1 MTTRSD
7 GQVSV
12 EGSLC
17 SRVVRPFTDG
27 SDGQKL
33 PTGGDARVSALSQ
46 KPGMALRYGFKG
58 RDRTRKRPTPPV
70 RHRIGPDSVRRSRYG
85 CWLRR
90 LTACPEGSADQSAE
104 DGTDLLDGPGTEQ
117 RVTPRNRTGWRRQVG
132 HDLEALFSNV
142 GLSAAR

>member
-7 GQVSV
+7 GQVTV

-58 RDRTRKRPTPPV
+58 MGSDAKATDTFPCVIASDRTASAVPDTAAGYVALRLVRKATLISQLKTG
-70 RHRIGPDSVRRSRYG
+70 RICS
-85 CWLRR
+85 
-90 LTACPEGSADQSAE
+90 
-104 DGTDLLDGPGTEQ
+104 TDRE
-117 RVTPRNRTGWRRQVG
+117 RNR
-132 HDLEALFSNV
+132 
-142 GLSAAR
+142 GLHLGTAPAGEDR

>member
-58 RDRTRKRPTPPV
+58 MGSDAKAT
-70 RHRIGPDSVRRSRYG
+70 DASR
-85 CWLRR
+85 
-90 LTACPEGSADQSAE
+90 ASPH
-104 DGTDLLDGPGTEQ
+104 
-117 RVTPRNRTGWRRQVG
+117 RTGQRPPFQIRLLVT
-132 HDLEALFSNV
+132 SPY
-142 GLSAAR
+142 GLSGRQR